1 MIYSAKQLDR
11 MSQKNLKILK
21 AIVTREMVSRIKKK
35 LDRIAIDEIREKL
48 FIAETL

>member
-11 MSQKNLKILK
+11 MSQKNLKRLK
-21 AIVTREMVSRIKKK
+21 AEMVSRIKKK
-35 LDRIAIDEIREKL
+35 LDIISIDEIREKL